1 MVFFFKFLPC
11 TLFKPFLMLFWTIF
25 SFGKGNFLKLKSFS
39 WKKIMIL
46 GMKDEIWKCKMDS
59 WGGGSSC
66 YPEAW
71 NWEHLSVDRCYA
83 ELRKRLSEEWAL
95 SEPGSLVDRYCVKN
109 DLVSKSLGVQTDL
122 VSELI
127 CVQTTWCPDNLK
139 TLCLTD
145 LVTWC
150 PNHLVSK

>member
-1 MVFFFKFLPC
+1 
-11 TLFKPFLMLFWTIF
+11 
-25 SFGKGNFLKLKSFS
+25 
-39 WKKIMIL
+39 
-46 GMKDEIWKCKMDS
+46 MDS
-59 WGGGSSC
+59 WGDGSSC
-66 YPEAW
+66 YPESW

-127 CVQTTWCPDNLK
+127 FVQTTWCPDNLK

>member
-1 MVFFFKFLPC
+1 MKFESV
-11 TLFKPFLMLFWTIF
+11 KWTVGVVVPVDTP
-25 SFGKGNFLKLKSFS
+25 SHGT
-39 WKKIMIL
+39 
-46 GMKDEIWKCKMDS
+46 
-59 WGGGSSC
+59 GST
-66 YPEAW
+66 W
-71 NWEHLSVDRCYA
+71 SVDRCNA

-127 CVQTTWCPDNLK
+127 CFQTTWCPDNLK

>member
-1 MVFFFKFLPC
+1 
-11 TLFKPFLMLFWTIF
+11 
-25 SFGKGNFLKLKSFS
+25 
-39 WKKIMIL
+39 
-46 GMKDEIWKCKMDS
+46 MDS

-66 YPEAW
+66 YPESW

-122 VSELI
+122 GVR
-127 CVQTTWCPDNLK
+127 
-139 TLCLTD
+139 TD
-145 LVTWC
+145 LFS
-150 PNHLVSK
+150 NNLVSRQLKNFVSY